1 MIATLRY
8 LKRNRCFWGKLLTAE
23 DLELE
28 QEYFREKL
36 KRHNRYLH
44 GFGVVFG
51 LEVSKSGNG
60 VVISPGLAID
70 CQGNE
75 IVVPEPLE
83 QALPNPD
90 VDGTLFLSISY
101 IEKETDAVPAVV
113 PNSSMMENSRV
124 EESAAAVFGKGNANQ
139 GHMHFKGRWRACGES
154 HGLTIA
160 RLKLSSGQ
168 WRIDRRH
175 HPPLIK

>member
-1 MIATLRY
+1 MIATLSH
-8 LKRNRCFWGKLLTAE
+8 LKRNRFFTGKFLTAE
-23 DLELE
+23 DLALE

-44 GFGVVFG
+44 GFGVVVG
-51 LEVSKSGNG
+51 LEVSRRGSA

-83 QALPNPD
+83 QSVPSPGL
-90 VDGTLFLSISY
+90 GSTIFLSISY
-101 IEKETDAVPAVV
+101 MERQTDPVPVAL
-113 PNSSMMENSRV
+113 PNGSEMENSRI
-124 EESAAAVFGKGNANQ
+124 EESALAVFEKGNANQ
-139 GHMHFKGRWRACGES
+139 GHRHLKGRWRACGES

-160 RLKLSSGQ
+160 KLRFSSGQ
-168 WRIDRRH
+168 WRIDRRRH
-175 HPPLIK
+175 APVIK

>member
-1 MIATLRY
+1 MIAGLRY
-8 LKRNRCFWGKLLTAE
+8 LKRNRFFLGRLLTPE

-44 GFGVVFG
+44 GFGIVFG
-51 LEVSKSGNG
+51 LEVSRSGKN

-75 IVVPEPLE
+75 IVVADPLE
-83 QALPNPD
+83 LVLPGPSPSN
-90 VDGTLFLSISY
+90 TIFLSISY
-101 IEKETDAVPAVV
+101 NEEETDPV
-113 PNSSMMENSRV
+113 PNPLAIGSEIENSRM
-124 EESAAAVFGKGNANQ
+124 EETAVAVFEKGNATQ
-139 GHMHFKGRWRACGES
+139 GHRHFRGRWRSCGKS
-154 HGLTIA
+154 HGIA
-160 RLKLSSGQ
+160 IAKLRFSSGQ

-175 HPPLIK
+175 HAPLIK

>member
-8 LKRNRCFWGKLLTAE
+8 LKRSRFFPGKLLTAE

-51 LEVSKSGNG
+51 LDVSNG
-60 VVISPGLAID
+60 SSDVVISPGLAID
-70 CQGNE
+70 CEGNE
-75 IVVPEPLE
+75 IVVPDPLE
-83 QALPNPD
+83 QALPSPD
-90 VDGTLFLSISY
+90 LVSTLFLSISY
-101 IEKETDAVPAVV
+101 IEKETDPVPAVV
-113 PNSSMMENSRV
+113 ATCSEMENSRV
-124 EESAAAVFGKGNANQ
+124 EESAATVFGKGNANQ
-139 GHMHFKGRWRACGES
+139 GHRHFKGRWRACGES

-160 RLKLSSGQ
+160 RLKFSSGQ
-168 WRIDRRH
+168 WRIDRRYH
-175 HPPLIK
+175 APLIK

>member
-1 MIATLRY
+1 MIATLLR
-8 LKRNRCFWGKLLTAE
+8 LKRNRFFSGKLLTAE

-51 LEVSKSGNG
+51 LEVSKGRNA

-75 IVVPEPLE
+75 IAVPEPLE
-83 QALPNPD
+83 EAFPSPD
-90 VDGTLFLSISY
+90 SGSTVFLSISY
-101 IEKETDAVPAVV
+101 VERETDPVPAPL
-113 PNSSMMENSRV
+113 PNCSEIENSRV
-124 EESAAAVFGKGNANQ
+124 EESAVAVFAKANTNQ
-139 GHMHFKGRWRACGES
+139 GHRHFRGHWRACGKS

-160 RLKLSSGQ
+160 KLRFSSGQ
-168 WRIDRRH
+168 WRVDRRYH
-175 HPPLIK
+175 APLIK

>member
-1 MIATLRY
+1 MSSTLRS
-8 LKRNRCFWGKLLTAE
+8 LKRNRFFSGKFLTAE
-23 DLELE
+23 DLEKE

-44 GFGVVFG
+44 GFGIVFG
-51 LEVSKSGNG
+51 LEISRSGTA
-60 VVISPGLAID
+60 VVIAPGLAID

-83 QALPNPD
+83 QSFPSTELGST
-90 VDGTLFLSISY
+90 VFLSISY
-101 IEKETDAVPAVV
+101 IEKETDPVPSPSPSCSA
-113 PNSSMMENSRV
+113 MENSRI
-124 EESAAAVFGKGNANQ
+124 EEGAVAVFEKGNSNQ
-139 GHMHFKGRWRACGES
+139 GHRHYKGRWRACGNS

-160 RLKLSSGQ
+160 RLRFGSGQ
-168 WRIDRRH
+168 WRIDRRL

>member
-1 MIATLRY
+1 MTPKLRY
-8 LKRNRCFWGKLLTAE
+8 LKRNRFFSGKLLTAE

-36 KRHNRYLH
+36 KLHNRYLH
-44 GFGVVFG
+44 GFGVVTG
-51 LEVSKSGNG
+51 LEVSKRGSA

-70 CQGNE
+70 CRGNE

-83 QALPNPD
+83 QSFPSPDLGSTIFLSLSYMERETDPVPGLLPN
-90 VDGTLFLSISY
+90 GS
-101 IEKETDAVPAVV
+101 E
-113 PNSSMMENSRV
+113 MENSRI
-124 EESAAAVFGKGNANQ
+124 EESAVAVFEKGNANQ
-139 GHMHFKGRWRACGES
+139 GHRHFKGRWRACGES

-160 RLKLSSGQ
+160 KLRCSSGQ

-175 HPPLIK
+175 HAPLIK

>member
-8 LKRNRCFWGKLLTAE
+8 LKRNRFFSGKLLTAA

-51 LEVSKSGNG
+51 LEVSKSGGN
-60 VVISPGLAID
+60 VVISPGLALD
-70 CQGNE
+70 CRGNE

-83 QALPNPD
+83 QGLPGPD
-90 VDGTLFLSISY
+90 MGSTVFLSISY
-101 IEKETDAVPAVV
+101 IEKETDPVPAVGRGTAE
-113 PNSSMMENSRV
+113 MENSRV
-124 EESAAAVFGKGNANQ
+124 EESAVLVLEKGNGNQ
-139 GHMHFKGRWRACGES
+139 GHRHFKGRWRACGKS
-154 HGLTIA
+154 HGLTVA
-160 RLKLSSGQ
+160 KLRFSSGQ
-168 WRIDRRH
+168 WRIDRRYRA
-175 HPPLIK
+175 PLIK

>member
-1 MIATLRY
+1 MIATLRC
-8 LKRNRCFWGKLLTAE
+8 LKRNRFFPGKLLTAE

-44 GFGVVFG
+44 GFGIVFG
-51 LEVSKSGNG
+51 LEVSKGRSAA
-60 VVISPGLAID
+60 VISPGLAID

-83 QALPNPD
+83 LALPSPD
-90 VDGTLFLSISY
+90 LASTIFLNISY
-101 IEKETDAVPAVV
+101 NEEETDPV
-113 PNSSMMENSRV
+113 PNPLAIGSDLENSRM
-124 EESAAAVFGKGNANQ
+124 EESAVAVFEKGNANQ
-139 GHMHFKGRWRACGES
+139 GHRHFKGRWRACGES

-160 RLKLSSGQ
+160 RLRFSSGV

-175 HPPLIK
+175 HAPLIK

>member
-1 MIATLRY
+1 MTATLRH
-8 LKRNRCFWGKLLTAE
+8 LKRNRFFTGKLLTAD

-28 QEYFREKL
+28 QEYFRERL

-51 LEVSKSGNG
+51 LEVSKRGSAA
-60 VVISPGLAID
+60 VISPGLAID

-83 QALPNPD
+83 QALPSRD
-90 VDGTLFLSISY
+90 SGSTLFLSISY
-101 IEKETDAVPAVV
+101 VEKETDPVHLPDC
-113 PNSSMMENSRV
+113 SEMENSSV
-124 EESAAAVFGKGNANQ
+124 EESAVAIFDKGNANH
-139 GHMHFKGRWRACGES
+139 GHRHFKGRWRACGKS

-160 RLKLSSGQ
+160 RLRFSSGQ
-168 WRIDRRH
+168 WRLDRRLH
-175 HPPLIK
+175 TPMIK

>member
-8 LKRNRCFWGKLLTAE
+8 LKRNRFFLGKLLTAE
-23 DLELE
+23 DLALE
-28 QEYFREKL
+28 QAYVHEKH

-51 LEVSKSGNG
+51 LEVSQSGSV
-60 VVISPGLAID
+60 VVISSGLAVD

-83 QALPNPD
+83 LALPSRD
-90 VDGTLFLSISY
+90 LGSTVFLSISY
-101 IEKETDAVPAVV
+101 IEMETDPVPS
-113 PNSSMMENSRV
+113 PLPDCSEMENSRV
-124 EESAAAVFGKGNANQ
+124 EEGAVAVFEKGNANY
-139 GHMHFKGRWRACGES
+139 GHRHFKGRWRVCGES

-160 RLKLSSGQ
+160 RLRLSSGQ
-168 WRIDRRH
+168 WRIDRRLH
-175 HPPLIK
+175 APLIK

>member
-8 LKRNRCFWGKLLTAE
+8 LKRNRFFSGKLLTAE

-51 LEVSKSGNG
+51 LEVSKSARD

-75 IVVPEPLE
+75 IVVPEPLK
-83 QALPNPD
+83 QALPSPD
-90 VDGTLFLSISY
+90 LDSTLFLSISY
-101 IEKETDAVPAVV
+101 IEKETDPVPAVV
-113 PNSSMMENSRV
+113 PNCSEMENSRM
-124 EESAAAVFGKGNANQ
+124 EESAAAVAGKGNANQ
-139 GHMHFKGRWRACGES
+139 GHRHFKGRWRACGKL

-160 RLKLSSGQ
+160 RLRFSSGQ

-175 HPPLIK
+175 HAPLIK

>member
-8 LKRNRCFWGKLLTAE
+8 LKRNRFFSGKLLTAD

-36 KRHNRYLH
+36 KRHNRFLH

-51 LEVSKSGNG
+51 LEVSRGGSAA
-60 VVISPGLAID
+60 VISPGLAID

-75 IVVPEPLE
+75 IVVPDPLE
-83 QALPNPD
+83 LSFPSSDFGSAI
-90 VDGTLFLSISY
+90 FLSISC
-101 IEKETDAVPAVV
+101 IEQETDPV
-113 PNSSMMENSRV
+113 PNAIANCSEMVNSRI
-124 EESAAAVFGKGNANQ
+124 EEGAVAVFEKANANQ
-139 GHMHFKGRWRACGES
+139 GHRHFKGRWRACGEL

-160 RLKLSSGQ
+160 KLRLSSGQ
-168 WRIDRRH
+168 WRFDRRH
-175 HPPLIK
+175 RAPLIR